1 MQLYIVGSHTIKD
14 EAAISESQTKKRKDY
29 REVMFFS
36 IFLAVFAGLAGL
48 LSAEQSDAAY
58 YKREYVLF
66 T

>member
-29 REVMFFS
+29 REVMFFQNFP

-48 LSAEQSDAAY
+48 LSAEQSDAALY
-58 YKREYVLF
+58 NRE
-66 T
+66 